1 MKQEEL
7 TEKWIR
13 RERESDGMNIL
24 QTIATELQIKAWQV
38 EAVVKLIDEGNTI
51 PFIARY
57 RKEAHGSLNDE
68 QLRSLDE
75 RLRYLR
81 TLEER
86 RGVILASIEEQGQ
99 LTPELKKQIE
109 EAATQSALEDLYLPY
124 RPKRRTRATIARE
137 RGLEPLAQEIL
148 QQKMKVPVL
157 VRAADFVDP
166 EKEVKDA
173 RAALQGAEDII
184 AERISDRAEI
194 RAEIREKTFALG
206 VIVSEVRKDMDQPD
220 SVYAQYFHYEE
231 AASKIPGH
239 RILALNRG
247 EKEKVLGITVR
258 VDEEEMIRAIE
269 SFVIR
274 PESRNH
280 THQGAPSED
289 QMTDVQALK
298 ETCADAY
305 RRLIAPAIERE
316 LRSALTQRAEDGAID
331 VFGKNLRQLLM
342 QPPITGQVVLG
353 WDPAFRTG
361 CKLAVVDSTGKVLD
375 TTVVYP
381 TAPTTPAKIEAAKQT
396 IKRLINQYHITL
408 ISCGNGTA
416 SRESEQIIAQ
426 ILSEI
431 PQKVQYVIVNEAGAS
446 VYSASKLATEEF
458 PEFDV
463 GQRSAASIARRL
475 QDPLAELVKID
486 PKSIGVGQYQHDCD
500 QKKLGEKLEGVV
512 ESCVNQVGVDLNTAS
527 YSLLEYVSGITKKTA
542 RAVVAWRDENG
553 AFTDRKQLLKV
564 AGLGPKAY
572 QQCAG
577 FLRIR
582 GGKNPLDM
590 TGVHPESYEA
600 TLRLLEKLGFTLA
613 DITGG
618 RITGLSERMKDRK
631 MAQSLAGELGVG
643 YETLIDI
650 ASELEKPGRD
660 PRSDMPKPVLR
671 SDVLAMEDLKPGMIL
686 KGTVRNVIDFGAFV
700 DIGVHQDGLVH
711 ISQMSDTKFV
721 KHPLDVVS
729 VGDIV
734 DVKVLAVDLDR
745 KRISLTM
752 KLGKEKASSGRKEKA
767 FSGRKEK
774 APSGSL
780 DLSALLRKWT

>member
-148 QQKMKVPVL
+148 QQEMKVPVL

-381 TAPTTPAKIEAAKQT
+381 TAPTTPAKIEAAKRT

-767 FSGRKEK
+767 
-774 APSGSL
+774 PSGSL

>member
-1 MKQEEL
+1 
-7 TEKWIR
+7 
-13 RERESDGMNIL
+13 MNIL

-148 QQKMKVPVL
+148 QQEMKVPVL

-258 VDEEEMIRAIE
+258 VDEEEMIRVIE

-331 VFGKNLRQLLM
+331 VCGKNLRQLLM

-381 TAPTTPAKIEAAKQT
+381 TAPTTPAKIEAAKRT

-600 TLRLLEKLGFTLA
+600 TLHLLEKLGFTLA

-631 MAQSLAGELGVG
+631 MAQSLAGERGVG

-767 FSGRKEK
+767 SSGRKEK

>member
-1 MKQEEL
+1 
-7 TEKWIR
+7 
-13 RERESDGMNIL
+13 MNIL

-148 QQKMKVPVL
+148 QQEMKVPVL

-258 VDEEEMIRAIE
+258 VDEEEMIRVIE

-381 TAPTTPAKIEAAKQT
+381 TAPTTPAKIEAAKRT

-734 DVKVLAVDLDR
+734 DVKVLAVDIDR

-767 FSGRKEK
+767 SSGRKEK

>member
-1 MKQEEL
+1 
-7 TEKWIR
+7 
-13 RERESDGMNIL
+13 MNIL

-148 QQKMKVPVL
+148 QQEMKVPVL

-734 DVKVLAVDLDR
+734 DVKVDLDR

-767 FSGRKEK
+767 
-774 APSGSL
+774 PSGSL

>member
-1 MKQEEL
+1 
-7 TEKWIR
+7 
-13 RERESDGMNIL
+13 MNIL

-148 QQKMKVPVL
+148 QQEMKVPVL

-258 VDEEEMIRAIE
+258 VDEEEMIRVIE

-381 TAPTTPAKIEAAKQT
+381 TAPTTPAKIEAAKRT

-600 TLRLLEKLGFTLA
+600 TLHLLEKLGFTLA

-767 FSGRKEK
+767 
-774 APSGSL
+774 PSGSL